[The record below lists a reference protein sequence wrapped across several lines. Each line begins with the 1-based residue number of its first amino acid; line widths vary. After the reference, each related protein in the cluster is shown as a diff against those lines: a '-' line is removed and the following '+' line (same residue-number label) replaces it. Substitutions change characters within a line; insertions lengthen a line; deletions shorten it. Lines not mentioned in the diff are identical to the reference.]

1 MTEKATVTEKGNDG
15 AIFLFHQGTNFR
27 AYEYMGCHP
36 LGDDKTVF
44 RTWAPKADAVDL
56 ISDFTDWE
64 NGLPF
69 EKVSENG
76 IWHAVVD
83 IPYDKLVGKFYKFR
97 VTGGGVVRRKADP
110 YAFEDQTLEKTASV
124 VARPSNF
131 AWSDASWFDY
141 RKSLFAGGSHF
152 YSAPMNIYEMHLG
165 SWRTRDGAEN
175 TDGQHYLNYREI
187 ADLLVPYVK
196 HLGYTHVELMP
207 IAEYPFDGSWGY
219 QCCGYYAPTSRFGT
233 PDDFRYF
240 VNTLHSAGIGVI
252 LDWVPAHFPKDE
264 HGLFEFD
271 GHPLYEY
278 TGKDRMEHKGWG
290 TRCFDVGRPEVQ
302 SFLVSNALYWLREF
316 HLDGLRIDAVASM
329 LYLDYDRKPGEWIP
343 NAYGENKNLEAI
355 AFFRKLNTAI
365 FGEFGDVLMIAEE
378 STAWPMV
385 TGPVDK
391 GGLGFNFKWNMG
403 WSNDMFDYVAR
414 DPLFRRYD
422 HEKLTFPLMYAF
434 SENYIL
440 PVSHDEVVHG
450 KKSLLD
456 KMFGEYEDKFACMRA
471 FLVYM
476 ITLPGKKM
484 TFMGTEFAPFRE
496 WDYQNQLEW
505 FMLDY
510 PMHAKMFEYTAELN
524 NFYLQNPALWQI
536 DDGWDGFEWVD
547 ADLRDMNT
555 ITYRRKAL
563 DGSSLSIIV
572 NFSPVTHGNFRL
584 RVPSDGKY
592 RVLLCSDDEAFGGR
606 GEMKKKLFNA
616 KEDEDGGY
624 YIETDIPAYGG
635 IIISDAKKK
644 QVKKKKTKNGGTT

>member
-1 MTEKATVTEKGNDG
+1 MVKKNNNLAEY
-15 AIFLFHQGTNFR
+15 LFHEGTNFH
-27 AYEYMGCHP
+27 AFDYMGAHRV
-36 LGDDKTVF
+36 GSSFVF
-44 RTWAPKADAVDL
+44 RTWAPNADVVYL
-56 ISDFTDWE
+56 CGDFNNWDKS
-64 NGLPF
+64 LPM
-69 EKVSENG
+69 KRTTKGG
-76 IWHAVVD
+76 IWEVTLPSSVSFGENS
-83 IPYDKLVGKFYKFR
+83 KYKFITER
-97 VTGGGVVRRKADP
+97 DGSSYYKADP
-110 YAFEDQTLEKTASV
+110 YAFFSETQSHTASIYYDLEGYKWHDG
-124 VARPSNF
+124 AYLKKR
-131 AWSDASWFDY
+131 ASLSEYLSRDEVPP
-141 RKSLFAGGSHF
+141 K
-152 YSAPMNIYEMHLG
+152 PMNIYEVHLG
-165 SWRTRDGAEN
+165 SWKRHADGSYY
-175 TDGQHYLNYREI
+175 TYREL
-187 ADLLVPYVK
+187 ADELSDYAK
-196 HLGYTHVELMP
+196 NMGYTHIEVLP
-207 IAEYPFDGSWGY
+207 VAEHPYDGSWGY
-219 QCCGYYAPTSRFGT
+219 QVCGYYAPTSRFGT

-240 VNTLHSAGIGVI
+240 VNTLHAAGVGVI

-302 SFLVSNALYWLREF
+302 SFLISNALYWLREF

-343 NAYGENKNLEAI
+343 NTYGENKNLEAI

-510 PMHAKMFEYTAELN
+510 PMHAKMFEFTSALN
-524 NFYLQNPALWQI
+524 NFYLQTPALWQI
-536 DDGWDGFEWVD
+536 DDGWDGFEWID

-555 ITYRRKAL
+555 ITYRRKSS
-563 DGSSLSIIV
+563 DGASVSVII
-572 NFSPVTHGNFRL
+572 NFSPVAHERFRL
-584 RVPSDGKY
+584 KVPENGTY
-592 RVLLCSDDEAFGGR
+592 RVAFSSDDECYGGKNSLEKR
-606 GEMKKKLFNA
+606 SFKA
-616 KEDEDGGY
+616 RRDENGGY
-624 YIETDIPAYGG
+624 YIDVDIPAYGG
-635 IIISDAKKK
+635 LIIYDAKKK
-644 QVKKKKTKNGGTT
+644 QGR

>member
-1 MTEKATVTEKGNDG
+1 MTENVKVTEKGNDG

-36 LGDDKTVF
+36 LGKDRIVF
-44 RTWAPKADAVDL
+44 RTWAPKADSIDL
-56 ISDFTDWE
+56 VSDFTGWDE
-64 NGLPF
+64 GIPF

-76 IWHAVVD
+76 IWHAIVD
-83 IPYDKLVGKFYKFR
+83 IPYSELVGKFYKFR
-97 VTGGGVVRRKADP
+97 VTGGGVTRYKSDP
-110 YAFEDQTLEKTASV
+110 YAFESQTLEKTASI
-124 VARPSNF
+124 VAKPSDF
-131 AWSDASWFDY
+131 AWNDSNWLKH
-141 RKSLFAGGSHF
+141 RKSIFAGGRHF

-165 SWRTRDGAEN
+165 SWRTRDGADN
-175 TDGQHYLNYREI
+175 SDGKHYLNYREI

-196 HLGYTHVELMP
+196 HLGSTHIDLMP

-219 QCCGYYAPTSRFGT
+219 QVCGYYAPTSRFGT

-240 VNTLHSAGIGVI
+240 VNTLHAAGVGVI

-302 SFLVSNALYWLREF
+302 SFLISNALYWLREF

-510 PMHAKMFEYTAELN
+510 PMHAKMFEFTSALN
-524 NFYLQNPALWQI
+524 NFYLQTPALWQI
-536 DDGWDGFEWVD
+536 DDGWDGFEWID

-555 ITYRRKAL
+555 ITYRRKSS
-563 DGSSLSIIV
+563 DGASVSVII
-572 NFSPVTHGNFRL
+572 NFSPVAHERFRL
-584 RVPSDGKY
+584 KVPENGTY
-592 RVLLCSDDEAFGGR
+592 RIAFSSDDECYGGKNSLEKR
-606 GEMKKKLFNA
+606 SFKA
-616 KEDEDGGY
+616 RRDENGGY
-624 YIETDIPAYGG
+624 YIDVDIPAYGG
-635 IIISDAKKK
+635 LIIYDAKKK
-644 QVKKKKTKNGGTT
+644 QGR

>member
-1 MTEKATVTEKGNDG
+1 MTENVKVTEKGNDG

-36 LGDDKTVF
+36 LGKDRIVF
-44 RTWAPKADAVDL
+44 RTWAPKADSIDL
-56 ISDFTDWE
+56 VSDFTGWDE
-64 NGLPF
+64 GIPF

-76 IWHAVVD
+76 IWHAIVD
-83 IPYDKLVGKFYKFR
+83 IPYSELVGKFYKFR
-97 VTGGGVVRRKADP
+97 VTGGGVTRYKSDP
-110 YAFEDQTLEKTASV
+110 YAFESQTLEKTASI
-124 VARPSNF
+124 VAKPSDF
-131 AWSDASWFDY
+131 AWNDSNWLKH
-141 RKSLFAGGSHF
+141 RKSIFAGGRHF

-165 SWRTRDGAEN
+165 SWRTRDGADN
-175 TDGQHYLNYREI
+175 SDGKHYLNYREI

-196 HLGYTHVELMP
+196 HLGYTHIELMP

-219 QCCGYYAPTSRFGT
+219 QVCGYYAPTSRFGT

-240 VNTLHSAGIGVI
+240 VNTLHAAGVGVI

-302 SFLVSNALYWLREF
+302 SFLISNALYWLREF

-343 NAYGENKNLEAI
+343 NTYGENKNLEAI

-403 WSNDMFDYVAR
+403 WSNDMFDYVSR

-510 PMHAKMFEYTAELN
+510 PMHAKMFEFTSALN
-524 NFYLQNPALWQI
+524 NFYLQTPALWQI
-536 DDGWDGFEWVD
+536 DDGWDGFEWID

-555 ITYRRKAL
+555 ITYRRKSS
-563 DGSSLSIIV
+563 DGASVSVII
-572 NFSPVTHGNFRL
+572 NFSPVTHERFRL
-584 RVPSDGKY
+584 KVPENGTY
-592 RVLLCSDDEAFGGR
+592 RVAFSSDDECYGGKNSLEKR
-606 GEMKKKLFNA
+606 SFKA
-616 KEDEDGGY
+616 RRDENGGY
-624 YIETDIPAYGG
+624 YIDVYIPAYGG
-635 IIISDAKKK
+635 LIISDAKKK
-644 QVKKKKTKNGGTT
+644 QGR

>member
-1 MTEKATVTEKGNDG
+1 MTENVKVTEKGNDG

-36 LGDDKTVF
+36 LGKDRIVF
-44 RTWAPKADAVDL
+44 RTWAPKADSIDL
-56 ISDFTDWE
+56 VSDFTGWDE
-64 NGLPF
+64 GIPF

-76 IWHAVVD
+76 IWHAIVD
-83 IPYDKLVGKFYKFR
+83 IPYSELVGKFYKFR
-97 VTGGGVVRRKADP
+97 VTGGGVTRYKSDP
-110 YAFEDQTLEKTASV
+110 YAFESQTLEKTASI
-124 VARPSNF
+124 VAKPSDF
-131 AWSDASWFDY
+131 AWNDSNWLKH
-141 RKSLFAGGSHF
+141 RKSIFAGGRHF

-165 SWRTRDGAEN
+165 SWRTRDGADN
-175 TDGQHYLNYREI
+175 SDGKHYLNYREI

-196 HLGYTHVELMP
+196 HLGYTHIELMP

-219 QCCGYYAPTSRFGT
+219 QVCGYYAPTSRFGT

-240 VNTLHSAGIGVI
+240 VNTLHAAGVGVI

-302 SFLVSNALYWLREF
+302 SFLISNALYWLREF

-403 WSNDMFDYVAR
+403 WSNDMFDYVSR

-510 PMHAKMFEYTAELN
+510 PMHAKMFEFTSALN
-524 NFYLQNPALWQI
+524 NFYLQTPALWQI
-536 DDGWDGFEWVD
+536 DDGWDGFEWID

-555 ITYRRKAL
+555 ITYRRKSS
-563 DGSSLSIIV
+563 DGASVSVII
-572 NFSPVTHGNFRL
+572 NFSPVAHERFRL
-584 RVPSDGKY
+584 KVPENGTY
-592 RVLLCSDDEAFGGR
+592 RVAFSSDDECYGGKNSLEKR
-606 GEMKKKLFNA
+606 SFKA
-616 KEDEDGGY
+616 RRDENGGY
-624 YIETDIPAYGG
+624 YIDVDIPAYGG
-635 IIISDAKKK
+635 LIIYDAKKK
-644 QVKKKKTKNGGTT
+644 QGR

>member
-1 MTEKATVTEKGNDG
+1 MTENVKVTEKGNDG

-36 LGDDKTVF
+36 LGKDRIVF
-44 RTWAPKADAVDL
+44 RTWAPKADSIDL
-56 ISDFTDWE
+56 VSDFTGWDE
-64 NGLPF
+64 GIPF

-76 IWHAVVD
+76 IWHAIVD
-83 IPYDKLVGKFYKFR
+83 IPYSELVGKFYKFR
-97 VTGGGVVRRKADP
+97 VTGGGVTRYKSDP
-110 YAFEDQTLEKTASV
+110 YAFESQTLEKTASI
-124 VARPSNF
+124 VAKPSDF
-131 AWSDASWFDY
+131 AWNDSNWLKH
-141 RKSLFAGGSHF
+141 RKSIFAGGRHF

-165 SWRTRDGAEN
+165 SWRTRDGADN
-175 TDGQHYLNYREI
+175 SDGKHYLNYREI

-196 HLGYTHVELMP
+196 HLGYTHIELMP

-219 QCCGYYAPTSRFGT
+219 QVCGYYAPTSRFGT

-240 VNTLHSAGIGVI
+240 VNTLHAAGVGVI

-302 SFLVSNALYWLREF
+302 SFLISNALYWLREF

-403 WSNDMFDYVAR
+403 WSNDMFDYVSR

-510 PMHAKMFEYTAELN
+510 PMHAKMFEFTSALN
-524 NFYLQNPALWQI
+524 NFYLQTPALWQI
-536 DDGWDGFEWVD
+536 DDGWDGFEWID

-555 ITYRRKAL
+555 ITYRRKSS
-563 DGSSLSIIV
+563 DGASVSVII
-572 NFSPVTHGNFRL
+572 NFSPVAHERFRL
-584 RVPSDGKY
+584 KVPENGTY
-592 RVLLCSDDEAFGGR
+592 RVAFSSDDECYG
-606 GEMKKKLFNA
+606 A
-616 KEDEDGGY
+616 KNSLEKRSFKARRDENGGY
-624 YIETDIPAYGG
+624 YIDVDIPAYGG
-635 IIISDAKKK
+635 LIIYDAKKK
-644 QVKKKKTKNGGTT
+644 QGR

>member
-1 MTEKATVTEKGNDG
+1 MTEKGNDG

-36 LGDDKTVF
+36 LGKDRIVF
-44 RTWAPKADAVDL
+44 RTWAPKADSIDL
-56 ISDFTDWE
+56 VSDFTGWDE
-64 NGLPF
+64 GIPF

-76 IWHAVVD
+76 IWHAIVD
-83 IPYDKLVGKFYKFR
+83 IPYSELVGKFYKFR
-97 VTGGGVVRRKADP
+97 VTGGGVTRYKSDP
-110 YAFEDQTLEKTASV
+110 YAFESQTLEKTASI
-124 VARPSNF
+124 VAKPSDF
-131 AWSDASWFDY
+131 AWNDSNWLKH
-141 RKSLFAGGSHF
+141 RKSIFAGGRHF

-165 SWRTRDGAEN
+165 SWRTRDGADN
-175 TDGQHYLNYREI
+175 SDGKHYLNYREI

-196 HLGYTHVELMP
+196 HLGYTHIELMP

-219 QCCGYYAPTSRFGT
+219 QVCGYYAPTSRFGT

-240 VNTLHSAGIGVI
+240 VNTLHAAGVGVI

-302 SFLVSNALYWLREF
+302 SFLISNALYWLREF

-343 NAYGENKNLEAI
+343 NTYGENKNLEAI

-403 WSNDMFDYVAR
+403 WSNDMFDYVSR

-510 PMHAKMFEYTAELN
+510 PMHAKMFEFTSALN
-524 NFYLQNPALWQI
+524 NFYLQTPALWQI
-536 DDGWDGFEWVD
+536 DDGWDGFEWID

-555 ITYRRKAL
+555 ITYRRKSS
-563 DGSSLSIIV
+563 DGASVSVII
-572 NFSPVTHGNFRL
+572 NFSPVTHERFRL
-584 RVPSDGKY
+584 KVPENGTY
-592 RVLLCSDDEAFGGR
+592 RVAFSSDDECYGGKNSLEKR
-606 GEMKKKLFNA
+606 SFKA
-616 KEDEDGGY
+616 RRDENGGY
-624 YIETDIPAYGG
+624 YIDVDIPAYGG
-635 IIISDAKKK
+635 LIISDAKKK
-644 QVKKKKTKNGGTT
+644 QGR

>member
-1 MTEKATVTEKGNDG
+1 MTENVKVTEKGNDG

-36 LGDDKTVF
+36 LGKDRIVF
-44 RTWAPKADAVDL
+44 RTWAPKADSIDL
-56 ISDFTDWE
+56 VSDFTGWDE
-64 NGLPF
+64 GIPF

-76 IWHAVVD
+76 IWHAIVD
-83 IPYDKLVGKFYKFR
+83 IPYSELVGKFYKFR
-97 VTGGGVVRRKADP
+97 VTGGGVTRYKSDP
-110 YAFEDQTLEKTASV
+110 YAFESQTLEKTASI
-124 VARPSNF
+124 VAKPSDF
-131 AWSDASWFDY
+131 AWNDSNWLKH
-141 RKSLFAGGSHF
+141 RKSIFAGGRHF

-165 SWRTRDGAEN
+165 SWRTRDGADN
-175 TDGQHYLNYREI
+175 SDGKHYLNYREI

-196 HLGYTHVELMP
+196 HLGYTHIELMP

-219 QCCGYYAPTSRFGT
+219 QVCGYYAPTSRFGT

-240 VNTLHSAGIGVI
+240 VNTLHAAGIGVI

-355 AFFRKLNTAI
+355 SFFRKLNTAI

-456 KMFGEYEDKFACMRA
+456 KMFGEYDNASRQKNDVYGHGVCA
-471 FLVYM
+471 FPRMGLSESTRMVYAR
-476 ITLPGKKM
+476 LSH
-484 TFMGTEFAPFRE
+484 AR
-496 WDYQNQLEW
+496 QN
-505 FMLDY
+505 
-510 PMHAKMFEYTAELN
+510 
-524 NFYLQNPALWQI
+524 
-536 DDGWDGFEWVD
+536 V
-547 ADLRDMNT
+547 
-555 ITYRRKAL
+555 
-563 DGSSLSIIV
+563 
-572 NFSPVTHGNFRL
+572 
-584 RVPSDGKY
+584 
-592 RVLLCSDDEAFGGR
+592 
-606 GEMKKKLFNA
+606 
-616 KEDEDGGY
+616 
-624 YIETDIPAYGG
+624 
-635 IIISDAKKK
+635 
-644 QVKKKKTKNGGTT
+644 

>member
-1 MTEKATVTEKGNDG
+1 MTENVKVTEKGNDG

-36 LGDDKTVF
+36 LGKDRIVF
-44 RTWAPKADAVDL
+44 RTWAPKADSIDL
-56 ISDFTDWE
+56 VSDFTGWDE
-64 NGLPF
+64 GIPF

-76 IWHAVVD
+76 IWHAIVD
-83 IPYDKLVGKFYKFR
+83 IPYSELVGKFYKFR
-97 VTGGGVVRRKADP
+97 VTGGGVTRYKSDP
-110 YAFEDQTLEKTASV
+110 YAFESQTLEKTASI
-124 VARPSNF
+124 VAKPSDF
-131 AWSDASWFDY
+131 AWNDSNWLKH
-141 RKSLFAGGSHF
+141 RKSIFAGGRHF

-165 SWRTRDGAEN
+165 SWRTRDGADN
-175 TDGQHYLNYREI
+175 SDGKHYLNYREI

-196 HLGYTHVELMP
+196 HLGYTHIELMP

-219 QCCGYYAPTSRFGT
+219 QVCGYYAPTSRFGT

-240 VNTLHSAGIGVI
+240 VNTLHAAGVGVI

-302 SFLVSNALYWLREF
+302 SFLISNALYWLREF

-403 WSNDMFDYVAR
+403 WSNDMFDYVSR

-510 PMHAKMFEYTAELN
+510 PMHAKMFEFTSALN
-524 NFYLQNPALWQI
+524 NFYLQTPALWQI
-536 DDGWDGFEWVD
+536 DDGWDGFEWID

-555 ITYRRKAL
+555 ITYRRKSS
-563 DGSSLSIIV
+563 DGASVSVII
-572 NFSPVTHGNFRL
+572 NFSPVAHERFRL
-584 RVPSDGKY
+584 KVPENGTY
-592 RVLLCSDDEAFGGR
+592 RVAFSSDDECYGGKNSLEKR
-606 GEMKKKLFNA
+606 SFKA
-616 KEDEDGGY
+616 RRDENGGY
-624 YIETDIPAYGG
+624 YIDVDIPAYGG
-635 IIISDAKKK
+635 LIIYDAKKNK
-644 QVKKKKTKNGGTT
+644 ADK

>member
-1 MTEKATVTEKGNDG
+1 MTENVKVTEKGNDG

-36 LGDDKTVF
+36 LGKDRTVF
-44 RTWAPKADAVDL
+44 RTWAPKADSIDL
-56 ISDFTDWE
+56 VSDFTGWDE
-64 NGLPF
+64 GIPF

-76 IWHAVVD
+76 IWHAIVD
-83 IPYDKLVGKFYKFR
+83 IPYSEFVGKFYKFR
-97 VTGGGVVRRKADP
+97 VTGGGVTRYKSDP
-110 YAFEDQTLEKTASV
+110 YAFESQTLEKTASI
-124 VARPSNF
+124 VAKPSDF
-131 AWSDASWFDY
+131 AWNDSNWLKH
-141 RKSLFAGGSHF
+141 RKSIFAGGRHF

-165 SWRTRDGAEN
+165 SWRTRDGADN
-175 TDGQHYLNYREI
+175 SDGKHYLNYREI

-196 HLGYTHVELMP
+196 HLGYTHIELMP

-219 QCCGYYAPTSRFGT
+219 QVCGYYAPTSRFGK

-240 VNTLHSAGIGVI
+240 VNTLHAAGVGVI

-302 SFLVSNALYWLREF
+302 SFLISNALYWLREF

-510 PMHAKMFEYTAELN
+510 PMHAKMFEFTSALN
-524 NFYLQNPALWQI
+524 NFYLQTPALWQI
-536 DDGWDGFEWVD
+536 DDGWDGFEWID

-555 ITYRRKAL
+555 ITYRRKSS
-563 DGSSLSIIV
+563 DGASVSVII
-572 NFSPVTHGNFRL
+572 NFSPVAHERFRL
-584 RVPSDGKY
+584 KVPENGTY
-592 RVLLCSDDEAFGGR
+592 RVAFSSDDECYGGKNSLEKR
-606 GEMKKKLFNA
+606 SFKA
-616 KEDEDGGY
+616 RRDENGGY
-624 YIETDIPAYGG
+624 YIDVDIPAYGG
-635 IIISDAKKK
+635 LIIYDAKKK
-644 QVKKKKTKNGGTT
+644 QGR

>member
-1 MTEKATVTEKGNDG
+1 MTENVKVTEKGNDG

-36 LGDDKTVF
+36 LGKDRIVF
-44 RTWAPKADAVDL
+44 RTWAPKADSIELV
-56 ISDFTDWE
+56 SDFTGWDE
-64 NGLPF
+64 GIPF

-76 IWHAVVD
+76 IWHAIVD
-83 IPYDKLVGKFYKFR
+83 IPYSELVGKFYKFR
-97 VTGGGVVRRKADP
+97 VTGGGVTRYKSDP
-110 YAFEDQTLEKTASV
+110 YAFESQTLEKTASI
-124 VARPSNF
+124 VAKPSDF
-131 AWSDASWFDY
+131 AWNDSNWLKH
-141 RKSLFAGGSHF
+141 RKSIFAGGRHF

-165 SWRTRDGAEN
+165 SWRTRDGADN
-175 TDGQHYLNYREI
+175 SDGKHYLNYREI

-219 QCCGYYAPTSRFGT
+219 QVCGYYAPTSRFGT

-240 VNTLHSAGIGVI
+240 VNTLHAAGVGVI

-355 AFFRKLNTAI
+355 SFFRKLNTAI

-403 WSNDMFDYVAR
+403 WSNDMFDYVSR

-510 PMHAKMFEYTAELN
+510 PMHAKMFEFTSALN
-524 NFYLQNPALWQI
+524 NFYLQTPALWQI
-536 DDGWDGFEWVD
+536 DDGWDGFEWID

-555 ITYRRKAL
+555 ITYRRKSS
-563 DGSSLSIIV
+563 DGASVSVII
-572 NFSPVTHGNFRL
+572 NFSPVAHERFRL
-584 RVPSDGKY
+584 KVPENGTY
-592 RVLLCSDDEAFGGR
+592 RIAFSSDDECYGGKNSLGKR
-606 GEMKKKLFNA
+606 ALKA
-616 KEDEDGGY
+616 KRDENGGY
-624 YIETDIPAYGG
+624 YLDVDIPAYGG
-635 IIISDAKKK
+635 LIIYDAKKK
-644 QVKKKKTKNGGTT
+644 QGR

>member
-1 MTEKATVTEKGNDG
+1 MTENVKVTEKGNDG

-36 LGDDKTVF
+36 LGKDRTVF
-44 RTWAPKADAVDL
+44 RTWATKADSIDL
-56 ISDFTDWE
+56 VSDFTGWDE
-64 NGLPF
+64 GIPF

-76 IWHAVVD
+76 IWHAIVD
-83 IPYDKLVGKFYKFR
+83 IPYSELVGKFYKFR
-97 VTGGGVVRRKADP
+97 VTGGGVTRYKSDP
-110 YAFEDQTLEKTASV
+110 YAFESQTLEKTASI
-124 VARPSNF
+124 VAKPSDF
-131 AWSDASWFDY
+131 AWNDSAWLKH
-141 RKSLFAGGSHF
+141 RKSIFAGGRHF

-165 SWRTRDGAEN
+165 SWRTRDGADN
-175 TDGQHYLNYREI
+175 SDGKHYLNYREI

-196 HLGYTHVELMP
+196 HLGYTHIELMP

-219 QCCGYYAPTSRFGT
+219 QVCGYYAPTSRFGT

-240 VNTLHSAGIGVI
+240 VNTLHAAGVGVI

-302 SFLVSNALYWLREF
+302 SFLISNALYWLREF

-403 WSNDMFDYVAR
+403 WSNDMFDYVSR

-510 PMHAKMFEYTAELN
+510 PMHAKMFEFTSALN
-524 NFYLQNPALWQI
+524 NFYLQTPALWQI
-536 DDGWDGFEWVD
+536 DDGWDGFEWID

-555 ITYRRKAL
+555 ITYRRKSS
-563 DGSSLSIIV
+563 DGASVSVII
-572 NFSPVTHGNFRL
+572 NFSPVAHERFRL
-584 RVPSDGKY
+584 KVPENGTY
-592 RVLLCSDDEAFGGR
+592 RIAFSSDDECYGGKNSLEKRSFKARR
-606 GEMKKKLFNA
+606 GEN
-616 KEDEDGGY
+616 GGY
-624 YIETDIPAYGG
+624 YIDVDIPAYGG
-635 IIISDAKKK
+635 LIIYDAKKK
-644 QVKKKKTKNGGTT
+644 QGR

>member
-1 MTEKATVTEKGNDG
+1 MTENVKVTEKGNDG

-36 LGDDKTVF
+36 LGKDRIVF
-44 RTWAPKADAVDL
+44 RTWAPKADSIDL
-56 ISDFTDWE
+56 VSDFTGWDE
-64 NGLPF
+64 GIPF

-76 IWHAVVD
+76 IWHAIVD
-83 IPYDKLVGKFYKFR
+83 IPYSELVGKFYKFR
-97 VTGGGVVRRKADP
+97 VTGGGVTRYKSDP
-110 YAFEDQTLEKTASV
+110 YAFESQTLEKTASI
-124 VARPSNF
+124 VAKPSDF
-131 AWSDASWFDY
+131 AWNDSNWLKH
-141 RKSLFAGGSHF
+141 RKSIFAGGRHF

-165 SWRTRDGAEN
+165 SWRTRDGADN
-175 TDGQHYLNYREI
+175 SDGKHYLNYRDI

-196 HLGYTHVELMP
+196 HLGYTHIELMP

-219 QCCGYYAPTSRFGT
+219 QVCGYYAPTSRFGT

-240 VNTLHSAGIGVI
+240 VNTLHAAGVGVI

-302 SFLVSNALYWLREF
+302 SFLISNALYWLREF

-510 PMHAKMFEYTAELN
+510 PMHAKMFEFTSALN
-524 NFYLQNPALWQI
+524 NFYLQTPALWQI
-536 DDGWDGFEWVD
+536 DDGWDGFEWID

-555 ITYRRKAL
+555 ITYRRKSS
-563 DGSSLSIIV
+563 DGASVSVII
-572 NFSPVTHGNFRL
+572 NFSPVAHERFRL
-584 RVPSDGKY
+584 KVPENGTY
-592 RVLLCSDDEAFGGR
+592 RVAFSSDDECYGGKNSLEKR
-606 GEMKKKLFNA
+606 SFKA
-616 KEDEDGGY
+616 RRDENGGY
-624 YIETDIPAYGG
+624 YIDVDIPAYGG
-635 IIISDAKKK
+635 LIIYDAKKK
-644 QVKKKKTKNGGTT
+644 QGR

>member
-1 MTEKATVTEKGNDG
+1 MTENVKVTEKGNDG

-36 LGDDKTVF
+36 LGKDRIVF
-44 RTWAPKADAVDL
+44 RTWAPKADSIDL
-56 ISDFTDWE
+56 VSDFTGWDE
-64 NGLPF
+64 GISF

-76 IWHAVVD
+76 IWHAIVD
-83 IPYDKLVGKFYKFR
+83 IPYSELVGKFYKFR
-97 VTGGGVVRRKADP
+97 VTGGGVTRYKSDP
-110 YAFEDQTLEKTASV
+110 YAFESQTLEKTASI
-124 VARPSNF
+124 VAKPSDF
-131 AWSDASWFDY
+131 AWNDSAWLKH
-141 RKSLFAGGSHF
+141 RKSIFAGGRHF

-165 SWRTRDGAEN
+165 SWRTRDGADN
-175 TDGQHYLNYREI
+175 SDGKHYLNYREI

-196 HLGYTHVELMP
+196 HLGYTHIELMP

-219 QCCGYYAPTSRFGT
+219 QVCGYYAPTSRFGT

-240 VNTLHSAGIGVI
+240 VNTLHAAGVGVI

-302 SFLVSNALYWLREF
+302 SFLISNALYWLREF

-510 PMHAKMFEYTAELN
+510 PMHAKMFEFTSALN
-524 NFYLQNPALWQI
+524 NFYLQTPALWQI
-536 DDGWDGFEWVD
+536 DDGWDGFEWID

-555 ITYRRKAL
+555 ITYRRKSS
-563 DGSSLSIIV
+563 DGASVSVII
-572 NFSPVTHGNFRL
+572 NFSPVAHERFRL
-584 RVPSDGKY
+584 KVPENGTY
-592 RVLLCSDDEAFGGR
+592 RIAFSSDDECYGGKNSLEKR
-606 GEMKKKLFNA
+606 SFKA
-616 KEDEDGGY
+616 RRDENGGY
-624 YIETDIPAYGG
+624 YIDVDIPAYGG
-635 IIISDAKKK
+635 LIIYDAKKK
-644 QVKKKKTKNGGTT
+644 QGR

>member
-1 MTEKATVTEKGNDG
+1 MTENVKVTEKGNDG

-36 LGDDKTVF
+36 LGKDRIVF
-44 RTWAPKADAVDL
+44 RTWAPKADSIDL
-56 ISDFTDWE
+56 VSDFTGWDE
-64 NGLPF
+64 GIPF

-76 IWHAVVD
+76 IWHAIVD
-83 IPYDKLVGKFYKFR
+83 IPYSELVGKFYKFR
-97 VTGGGVVRRKADP
+97 VTGGGVTRYKSDP
-110 YAFEDQTLEKTASV
+110 YAFESQTLEKTASI
-124 VARPSNF
+124 VAKPSDF
-131 AWSDASWFDY
+131 AWNDSNWLKH
-141 RKSLFAGGSHF
+141 RKSIFAGGRHF

-165 SWRTRDGAEN
+165 SWRTRDGADN
-175 TDGQHYLNYREI
+175 SDGKHYLNYREI

-196 HLGYTHVELMP
+196 HLGYTHIELMP

-219 QCCGYYAPTSRFGT
+219 QVCGYYAPTSRFGT

-240 VNTLHSAGIGVI
+240 VNTLHAAGVGVI

-302 SFLVSNALYWLREF
+302 SFLISNALYWLREF

-403 WSNDMFDYVAR
+403 WSNDMFDYVSR

-510 PMHAKMFEYTAELN
+510 PMHAKMLEFTSALN
-524 NFYLQNPALWQI
+524 NFYLQTPALWQI
-536 DDGWDGFEWVD
+536 DDGWDGFEWID

-555 ITYRRKAL
+555 ITYRRKSS
-563 DGSSLSIIV
+563 DGASVSVII
-572 NFSPVTHGNFRL
+572 NFSPVAHERFRL
-584 RVPSDGKY
+584 KVSENGTY
-592 RVLLCSDDEAFGGR
+592 RIAFSSDDECYGGKDSL
-606 GEMKKKLFNA
+606 KKRSFKA
-616 KEDEDGGY
+616 KRDENGGY
-624 YIETDIPAYGG
+624 YLDVDIPAYGG
-635 IIISDAKKK
+635 LIIYDAKKK
-644 QVKKKKTKNGGTT
+644 QGR

>member
-1 MTEKATVTEKGNDG
+1 MTENVKVTEKGNDG

-36 LGDDKTVF
+36 LGKDRIVF
-44 RTWAPKADAVDL
+44 RTWAPKADSIDL
-56 ISDFTDWE
+56 VSDFTGWDE
-64 NGLPF
+64 GIPF

-76 IWHAVVD
+76 IWHAIVD
-83 IPYDKLVGKFYKFR
+83 IPYSELVGKFYKFR
-97 VTGGGVVRRKADP
+97 VTGGGVTRYKSDP
-110 YAFEDQTLEKTASV
+110 YAFESQTLEKTASI
-124 VARPSNF
+124 VAKPSDF
-131 AWSDASWFDY
+131 AWNDSNWLKH
-141 RKSLFAGGSHF
+141 RKSIFAGGRHF

-165 SWRTRDGAEN
+165 SWRTRDGADN
-175 TDGQHYLNYREI
+175 SDGKHYLNYREI

-196 HLGYTHVELMP
+196 HLGYTHIELMP

-219 QCCGYYAPTSRFGT
+219 QVCGYYAPTSRFGT

-240 VNTLHSAGIGVI
+240 VNTLHAAGVGVI

-302 SFLVSNALYWLREF
+302 SFLISNALYWLREF

-343 NAYGENKNLEAI
+343 NTYGENKNLEAI

-403 WSNDMFDYVAR
+403 WSNDMFDYVSR

-510 PMHAKMFEYTAELN
+510 PMHAKMFEFTSALN
-524 NFYLQNPALWQI
+524 NFYLQTPALWQI
-536 DDGWDGFEWVD
+536 DDGWNGFEWID

-555 ITYRRKAL
+555 ITYRRKSS
-563 DGSSLSIIV
+563 DGASVSVII
-572 NFSPVTHGNFRL
+572 NFSPVTHERFRL
-584 RVPSDGKY
+584 KVPENGTY
-592 RVLLCSDDEAFGGR
+592 RVAFSSDDECYGGKNSLEKR
-606 GEMKKKLFNA
+606 SFKA
-616 KEDEDGGY
+616 RRDENGGY
-624 YIETDIPAYGG
+624 YIDVDIPAYGG
-635 IIISDAKKK
+635 LIISDAKKK
-644 QVKKKKTKNGGTT
+644 QGR

>member
-1 MTEKATVTEKGNDG
+1 MSTEQTNRNPNAFPLHLFYEGKNFDAQRFFGAHTEERDG
-15 AIFLFHQGTNFR
+15 IK
-27 AYEYMGCHP
+27 
-36 LGDDKTVF
+36 KTVF
-44 RTWAPKADAVDL
+44 RVWAPNAIDVSVVGDFNNWDRHANTMLPVADGV
-56 ISDFTDWE
+56 WE
-64 NGLPF
+64 AALDQLP
-69 EKVSENG
+69 
-76 IWHAVVD
+76 
-83 IPYDKLVGKFYKFR
+83 PYTIYKYSILTKSGD
-97 VTGGGVVRRKADP
+97 VLLKNDP
-110 YAFEDQTLEKTASV
+110 YGTHFETAPQNATKLFESEYK
-124 VARPSNF
+124 
-131 AWSDASWFDY
+131 WKDAKWLKKKAETNIY
-141 RKSLFAGGSHF
+141 KS
-152 YSAPMNIYEMHLG
+152 PMNIYEVHFD
-165 SWRTRDGAEN
+165 SWRTYEDGNPLSYVEFAK
-175 TDGQHYLNYREI
+175 QI
-187 ADLLVPYVK
+187 VPYMK
-196 HLGYTHVELMP
+196 ELSYTHIEFMP
-207 IAEYPFDGSWGY
+207 LTEYPFDGSWGY
-219 QCCGYYAPTSRFGT
+219 QVCGYYAPTSRFGT

-240 VNTLHSAGIGVI
+240 VNTLHAAGIGVI

-343 NAYGENKNLEAI
+343 NSYGENKNLEAI

-403 WSNDMFDYVAR
+403 WANDMFDYVSR

-456 KMFGEYEDKFACMRA
+456 KMFGGYEDKFACMRA

-510 PMHAKMFEYTAELN
+510 PAHAKMFEFTSALN
-524 NFYLQNPALWQI
+524 NFYLQTPSLWQI
-536 DDGWDGFEWVD
+536 DDGWDGFEWID

-563 DGSSLSIIV
+563 DGSSVSVII
-572 NFSPVTHGNFRL
+572 NFSPVAHGHFRL
-584 RVPSDGKY
+584 KVPESGTY
-592 RVLLCSDDEAFGGR
+592 RIAFSSEDERFGGK
-606 GEMKKKLFNA
+606 GDMKKKSFKASKN
-616 KEDEDGGY
+616 ESGGFY
-624 YIETDIPAYGG
+624 VDIDIPAYGG
-635 IIISDAKKK
+635 LILSDAKKK
-644 QVKKKKTKNGGTT
+644 QVK

>member
-1 MTEKATVTEKGNDG
+1 MTENVKVTEKGNDG

-27 AYEYMGCHP
+27 ANEYMGCHP
-36 LGDDKTVF
+36 LGKDRIVF
-44 RTWAPKADAVDL
+44 RTWAPKADSIDL
-56 ISDFTDWE
+56 VSDFTGWDE
-64 NGLPF
+64 GIPF

-76 IWHAVVD
+76 IWHAIVD
-83 IPYDKLVGKFYKFR
+83 IPYSELVGKFYKFR
-97 VTGGGVVRRKADP
+97 VTGGGVTRYKSDP
-110 YAFEDQTLEKTASV
+110 YAFESQTLEKTASI
-124 VARPSNF
+124 VAKPSDF
-131 AWSDASWFDY
+131 AWNDSNWLKH
-141 RKSLFAGGSHF
+141 RKSIFAGGRHF

-165 SWRTRDGAEN
+165 SWRTRDGADN
-175 TDGQHYLNYREI
+175 SDGKHYLNYREI

-196 HLGYTHVELMP
+196 HLGYTHIELMP

-219 QCCGYYAPTSRFGT
+219 QVCGYYAPTSRFGT

-240 VNTLHSAGIGVI
+240 VNTLHAAGVGVI

-302 SFLVSNALYWLREF
+302 SFLISNALYWLREF

-510 PMHAKMFEYTAELN
+510 PMHAKMFEFTSALN
-524 NFYLQNPALWQI
+524 NFYLQTPALWQI
-536 DDGWDGFEWVD
+536 DDGWDGFEWID

-555 ITYRRKAL
+555 ITYRRKSS
-563 DGSSLSIIV
+563 DGASVSVII
-572 NFSPVTHGNFRL
+572 NFSPVAHERFRL
-584 RVPSDGKY
+584 KVPENGTY
-592 RVLLCSDDEAFGGR
+592 RIAFSSDDECYGGKNSLEKR
-606 GEMKKKLFNA
+606 SFKA
-616 KEDEDGGY
+616 RRDENGGY
-624 YIETDIPAYGG
+624 YIDVDIPAYGG
-635 IIISDAKKK
+635 LIIYDAKKK
-644 QVKKKKTKNGGTT
+644 QGR

>member
-1 MTEKATVTEKGNDG
+1 MTENVKVTEKGNDG

-36 LGDDKTVF
+36 LGKDRIVF
-44 RTWAPKADAVDL
+44 RTWAPKADSIDL
-56 ISDFTDWE
+56 VSDFTGWDE
-64 NGLPF
+64 GIPF

-76 IWHAVVD
+76 IWHAIVD
-83 IPYDKLVGKFYKFR
+83 IPYSELVGKFYKFR
-97 VTGGGVVRRKADP
+97 VTGGGVTRYKSDP
-110 YAFEDQTLEKTASV
+110 YAFESQTLEKTASI
-124 VARPSNF
+124 VAKPSDF
-131 AWSDASWFDY
+131 AWNDSNWLKH
-141 RKSLFAGGSHF
+141 RKSIFAGGRHF

-165 SWRTRDGAEN
+165 SWRTRDGADN
-175 TDGQHYLNYREI
+175 SDGKHYLNYREI

-196 HLGYTHVELMP
+196 HLGYTHIELMP

-219 QCCGYYAPTSRFGT
+219 QVCGYYAPTSRFGT

-240 VNTLHSAGIGVI
+240 VNTLHAAGIGVI

-355 AFFRKLNTAI
+355 SFFRKLNTAI

-510 PMHAKMFEYTAELN
+510 PMHAKMFEFTSALN
-524 NFYLQNPALWQI
+524 NFYLQTPALWQI
-536 DDGWDGFEWVD
+536 DDGWDGFEWID

-555 ITYRRKAL
+555 ITYRRKSS
-563 DGSSLSIIV
+563 DGASVSVII
-572 NFSPVTHGNFRL
+572 NFSPVVHERFRL
-584 RVPSDGKY
+584 KVSENGTY
-592 RVLLCSDDEAFGGR
+592 RIAFSSDDECYGGKNSLEKR
-606 GEMKKKLFNA
+606 ALKA
-616 KEDEDGGY
+616 KRDENGGY
-624 YIETDIPAYGG
+624 YLDVDIPAYGG
-635 IIISDAKKK
+635 LIIYDAMKK
-644 QVKKKKTKNGGTT
+644 QGR

>member
-1 MTEKATVTEKGNDG
+1 MTENVKVTEKGNDG

-36 LGDDKTVF
+36 LGKDRIVF
-44 RTWAPKADAVDL
+44 RTWAPKADSIDL
-56 ISDFTDWE
+56 VSDFTGWDE
-64 NGLPF
+64 GIPF

-76 IWHAVVD
+76 IWHAIVD
-83 IPYDKLVGKFYKFR
+83 IPYSELVGKFYKFR
-97 VTGGGVVRRKADP
+97 VTGGGVTRYKSDP
-110 YAFEDQTLEKTASV
+110 YAFESQTLEKTASI
-124 VARPSNF
+124 VAKPSDF
-131 AWSDASWFDY
+131 AWNDSNWLKH
-141 RKSLFAGGSHF
+141 RKSIFAGGRHF

-165 SWRTRDGAEN
+165 SWRTRDGADN
-175 TDGQHYLNYREI
+175 SDGKHYLNYREI

-196 HLGYTHVELMP
+196 HLGYTHIELMP

-219 QCCGYYAPTSRFGT
+219 QVCGYYAPTSRFGT

-240 VNTLHSAGIGVI
+240 VNTLHAAGIGVI

-355 AFFRKLNTAI
+355 SFFRKLNTAI
-365 FGEFGDVLMIAEE
+365 FGEFGDVLMLAEE

-510 PMHAKMFEYTAELN
+510 PMHAKMFEFTSALN
-524 NFYLQNPALWQI
+524 NFYLQTPALWQI
-536 DDGWDGFEWVD
+536 DDGWDGFEWID

-555 ITYRRKAL
+555 ITYRRKSS
-563 DGSSLSIIV
+563 DGASVSVII
-572 NFSPVTHGNFRL
+572 NFSPVVHERFRL
-584 RVPSDGKY
+584 KVSENGTY
-592 RVLLCSDDEAFGGR
+592 RIAFSSDDECYGGKNSLEKR
-606 GEMKKKLFNA
+606 ALKA
-616 KEDEDGGY
+616 KRDENGGY
-624 YIETDIPAYGG
+624 YLDVDIPAYGG
-635 IIISDAKKK
+635 LIIYDAMKK
-644 QVKKKKTKNGGTT
+644 QGR

>member
-1 MTEKATVTEKGNDG
+1 MTENVKVTEKGNDG

-36 LGDDKTVF
+36 LGKDRIVF
-44 RTWAPKADAVDL
+44 RPWAPKADSIDL
-56 ISDFTDWE
+56 VSDFTGWDE
-64 NGLPF
+64 GIPF

-76 IWHAVVD
+76 IWHAIVD
-83 IPYDKLVGKFYKFR
+83 IPYSELVGKFYKFR
-97 VTGGGVVRRKADP
+97 VTGGGVTRYKSDP
-110 YAFEDQTLEKTASV
+110 YAFESQTLEKTASI
-124 VARPSNF
+124 VAKPSDF
-131 AWSDASWFDY
+131 AWNDSNWLKH
-141 RKSLFAGGSHF
+141 RKSIFAGGRHF

-165 SWRTRDGAEN
+165 SWRTRDGADN
-175 TDGQHYLNYREI
+175 SDGKHYLNYREI

-196 HLGYTHVELMP
+196 HLGYTHIELMP

-219 QCCGYYAPTSRFGT
+219 QVCGYYAPTSRFGT

-240 VNTLHSAGIGVI
+240 VNTLHAAGVGVI

-278 TGKDRMEHKGWG
+278 TGKYRMEHKGWG

-302 SFLVSNALYWLREF
+302 SFLISNALYWLREF

-510 PMHAKMFEYTAELN
+510 PMHAKMFEFTSALN
-524 NFYLQNPALWQI
+524 NFYLQTPALWQI
-536 DDGWDGFEWVD
+536 DDGWDGFEWID

-555 ITYRRKAL
+555 ITYRRKSS
-563 DGSSLSIIV
+563 DGASVSVII
-572 NFSPVTHGNFRL
+572 NFSPVAHERFRL
-584 RVPSDGKY
+584 KVPENGTY
-592 RVLLCSDDEAFGGR
+592 RIAFSSDDECYGGKNSLEKR
-606 GEMKKKLFNA
+606 SFKA
-616 KEDEDGGY
+616 RRDENGGY
-624 YIETDIPAYGG
+624 YIDVDIPAYGG
-635 IIISDAKKK
+635 LIIYDAKKK
-644 QVKKKKTKNGGTT
+644 QGR

>member
-1 MTEKATVTEKGNDG
+1 
-15 AIFLFHQGTNFR
+15 
-27 AYEYMGCHP
+27 
-36 LGDDKTVF
+36 
-44 RTWAPKADAVDL
+44 
-56 ISDFTDWE
+56 
-64 NGLPF
+64 
-69 EKVSENG
+69 
-76 IWHAVVD
+76 
-83 IPYDKLVGKFYKFR
+83 
-97 VTGGGVVRRKADP
+97 
-110 YAFEDQTLEKTASV
+110 
-124 VARPSNF
+124 
-131 AWSDASWFDY
+131 
-141 RKSLFAGGSHF
+141 
-152 YSAPMNIYEMHLG
+152 MNIYEMHLG
-165 SWRTRDGAEN
+165 SWRTRDGADN
-175 TDGQHYLNYREI
+175 SDGKHYLNYREI

-196 HLGYTHVELMP
+196 HLGYTHIELMP

-219 QCCGYYAPTSRFGT
+219 QVCGYYAPTSRFGT

-240 VNTLHSAGIGVI
+240 VNTLHAAGVGVI

-302 SFLVSNALYWLREF
+302 SFLISNALYWLREF

-343 NAYGENKNLEAI
+343 NTYGENKNLEAI

-403 WSNDMFDYVAR
+403 WSNDMFDYVSR

-510 PMHAKMFEYTAELN
+510 PMHAKMFEFTSALN
-524 NFYLQNPALWQI
+524 NFYLQTPALWQI
-536 DDGWDGFEWVD
+536 DDGWDGFEWID

-555 ITYRRKAL
+555 ITYRRKSS
-563 DGSSLSIIV
+563 DGASVSVII
-572 NFSPVTHGNFRL
+572 NFSPVTHERFRL
-584 RVPSDGKY
+584 KVPENGTY
-592 RVLLCSDDEAFGGR
+592 RVAFSSDDECYGGKNSLEKR
-606 GEMKKKLFNA
+606 SFKA
-616 KEDEDGGY
+616 RRDENGGY
-624 YIETDIPAYGG
+624 YIDVDIPAYGG
-635 IIISDAKKK
+635 LIISDAKKK
-644 QVKKKKTKNGGTT
+644 QGR

>member
-1 MTEKATVTEKGNDG
+1 MTENVKVTEKGNDG

-36 LGDDKTVF
+36 LGKDRIVF
-44 RTWAPKADAVDL
+44 RTWAPKADSIDL
-56 ISDFTDWE
+56 VSDFTGWDE
-64 NGLPF
+64 GIPF

-76 IWHAVVD
+76 IWHAIVD
-83 IPYDKLVGKFYKFR
+83 IPYSELVGKFYKFR
-97 VTGGGVVRRKADP
+97 VTGGGVTRYKSDP
-110 YAFEDQTLEKTASV
+110 YAFESQTLEKTASI
-124 VARPSNF
+124 VAKPSDF
-131 AWSDASWFDY
+131 AWNDSNWLKH
-141 RKSLFAGGSHF
+141 RKSIFAGGRHF

-165 SWRTRDGAEN
+165 SWRTRDGADN
-175 TDGQHYLNYREI
+175 SDGKHYLNYREI

-196 HLGYTHVELMP
+196 HLGYTHIELMP

-219 QCCGYYAPTSRFGT
+219 QVCGYYAPTSRFGT

-240 VNTLHSAGIGVI
+240 VNTLHAAGVGVI

-302 SFLVSNALYWLREF
+302 SFLISNALYWLREF

-391 GGLGFNFKWNMG
+391 GGLGFNFKWHMG
-403 WSNDMFDYVAR
+403 WSNDMFDYVSR

-510 PMHAKMFEYTAELN
+510 PMHAKMFEFTSALN
-524 NFYLQNPALWQI
+524 NFYLQTPALWQI
-536 DDGWDGFEWVD
+536 DDGWDGFEWID

-555 ITYRRKAL
+555 ITYRRKSS
-563 DGSSLSIIV
+563 DGASVSVII
-572 NFSPVTHGNFRL
+572 NFSPVAHERFRL
-584 RVPSDGKY
+584 KVPENGTY
-592 RVLLCSDDEAFGGR
+592 RVAFSSDDECYGGKNSLEKR
-606 GEMKKKLFNA
+606 SFKA
-616 KEDEDGGY
+616 RRDENGGY
-624 YIETDIPAYGG
+624 YIDVDIPAYGG
-635 IIISDAKKK
+635 LLIYDAKKK
-644 QVKKKKTKNGGTT
+644 QGR

>member
-1 MTEKATVTEKGNDG
+1 MTENVKVTEKGNDG

-36 LGDDKTVF
+36 LGKDRIVF
-44 RTWAPKADAVDL
+44 RTWAPKADSIDL
-56 ISDFTDWE
+56 VSDFTGWDE
-64 NGLPF
+64 GIPF

-76 IWHAVVD
+76 IWHAIVD
-83 IPYDKLVGKFYKFR
+83 IPYSELVGKFYKFR
-97 VTGGGVVRRKADP
+97 VTGGGVTRYKSDP
-110 YAFEDQTLEKTASV
+110 YAFESQTLEKTASI
-124 VARPSNF
+124 VAKPSDF
-131 AWSDASWFDY
+131 AWNDSNWLKH
-141 RKSLFAGGSHF
+141 RKSIFAGGRHF

-165 SWRTRDGAEN
+165 SWRTRDGADN
-175 TDGQHYLNYREI
+175 SDGKHYLNYREI

-196 HLGYTHVELMP
+196 HLGYTHIELMP
-207 IAEYPFDGSWGY
+207 IAEYPFAGSWGY
-219 QCCGYYAPTSRFGT
+219 QVCGYYAPTSRFGT

-240 VNTLHSAGIGVI
+240 VNTLHAAGVGVI

-302 SFLVSNALYWLREF
+302 SFLISNALYWLREF

-510 PMHAKMFEYTAELN
+510 PMHAKMFEFTSALN
-524 NFYLQNPALWQI
+524 NFYLQTPALWQI
-536 DDGWDGFEWVD
+536 DDGWDGFEWID

-555 ITYRRKAL
+555 ITYRRKSS
-563 DGSSLSIIV
+563 DGASVSVII
-572 NFSPVTHGNFRL
+572 NFSPVAHERFRL
-584 RVPSDGKY
+584 KVPENGTY
-592 RVLLCSDDEAFGGR
+592 RIAFSSDDECYGGKNSLEKR
-606 GEMKKKLFNA
+606 SFKA
-616 KEDEDGGY
+616 RRDENGGY
-624 YIETDIPAYGG
+624 YIDVDIPAYGG
-635 IIISDAKKK
+635 LIIYDAKKK
-644 QVKKKKTKNGGTT
+644 QGR

>member
-1 MTEKATVTEKGNDG
+1 MTENVKVTEKGNDG

-36 LGDDKTVF
+36 LGKDRIVF
-44 RTWAPKADAVDL
+44 RTWAPKADSIDL
-56 ISDFTDWE
+56 VSDFTGWDE
-64 NGLPF
+64 GIPF

-76 IWHAVVD
+76 IWHAIVD
-83 IPYDKLVGKFYKFR
+83 IPYSELVGKFYKFR
-97 VTGGGVVRRKADP
+97 VTGGGVTRYKSDP
-110 YAFEDQTLEKTASV
+110 YAFESQTLEKTASI
-124 VARPSNF
+124 VAKPSDF
-131 AWSDASWFDY
+131 AWNDSNWLKH
-141 RKSLFAGGSHF
+141 RKSIFAGGRHF

-165 SWRTRDGAEN
+165 SWRTRDGADN
-175 TDGQHYLNYREI
+175 SDGKHYLNYREI

-196 HLGYTHVELMP
+196 HLGYTHIELMP

-219 QCCGYYAPTSRFGT
+219 QVCGYYAPTSRFGT

-240 VNTLHSAGIGVI
+240 VNTLHAAGVGVI

-302 SFLVSNALYWLREF
+302 SFLISNALYWLREF

-343 NAYGENKNLEAI
+343 NTYGENKNLEAI

-403 WSNDMFDYVAR
+403 WSNDMFDYVSR

-510 PMHAKMFEYTAELN
+510 PMHAKMFEFTSALN
-524 NFYLQNPALWQI
+524 NFYLQTPALWQI
-536 DDGWDGFEWVD
+536 DDGWDGFEWID

-555 ITYRRKAL
+555 ITYRRKSS
-563 DGSSLSIIV
+563 DGASVSVII
-572 NFSPVTHGNFRL
+572 NFSPVTHERFRL
-584 RVPSDGKY
+584 KVPENGTY
-592 RVLLCSDDEAFGGR
+592 RVAFSSDDECYGGKNSLEKR
-606 GEMKKKLFNA
+606 SFKA
-616 KEDEDGGY
+616 RRDENGGY
-624 YIETDIPAYGG
+624 YIDVDIPAYGG
-635 IIISDAKKK
+635 LIISDAKKK
-644 QVKKKKTKNGGTT
+644 QGR

>member
-1 MTEKATVTEKGNDG
+1 MTENVKVTEKGNDG

-36 LGDDKTVF
+36 LGKDRTVF
-44 RTWAPKADAVDL
+44 RTWAPKADSIELV
-56 ISDFTDWE
+56 SDFTGWDE
-64 NGLPF
+64 GIPF

-76 IWHAVVD
+76 IWHAIVD
-83 IPYDKLVGKFYKFR
+83 IPYSELVGKFYKFR
-97 VTGGGVVRRKADP
+97 VTGGGVTRYKSDP
-110 YAFEDQTLEKTASV
+110 YAFESQTLEKTASIV
-124 VARPSNF
+124 SKLSDF
-131 AWSDASWFDY
+131 AWNDSSWLKH
-141 RKSLFAGGSHF
+141 RKSIFAGGRHF

-165 SWRTRDGAEN
+165 SWRTRDGADN
-175 TDGQHYLNYREI
+175 SDGKHYLNYREI

-196 HLGYTHVELMP
+196 HLGYTHIELMP

-219 QCCGYYAPTSRFGT
+219 QVCGYYAPTSRFGT

-240 VNTLHSAGIGVI
+240 VNTLHAAGVGVI

-355 AFFRKLNTAI
+355 SFFRKLNTAI

-510 PMHAKMFEYTAELN
+510 PMHAKMFEFTSALN
-524 NFYLQNPALWQI
+524 NFYLQTPALWQI
-536 DDGWDGFEWVD
+536 DDGWDGFEWID

-555 ITYRRKAL
+555 ITYRRKSS
-563 DGSSLSIIV
+563 DGASVSVII
-572 NFSPVTHGNFRL
+572 NFSPVAHERFRL
-584 RVPSDGKY
+584 KVPENGTY
-592 RVLLCSDDEAFGGR
+592 RIAFSSDDECYGGKDSL
-606 GEMKKKLFNA
+606 KKRSFKAKL
-616 KEDEDGGY
+616 DENGGY
-624 YIETDIPAYGG
+624 YLDVDIPAYGG
-635 IIISDAKKK
+635 LIIYDAKKK
-644 QVKKKKTKNGGTT
+644 QGR

>member
-1 MTEKATVTEKGNDG
+1 MTENVKVTEKGNDG

-36 LGDDKTVF
+36 LGKDRIVF
-44 RTWAPKADAVDL
+44 RTWAPKADSIDL
-56 ISDFTDWE
+56 VSDFTGWDE
-64 NGLPF
+64 GIPF

-76 IWHAVVD
+76 IWHAIVD
-83 IPYDKLVGKFYKFR
+83 ISYSELVGKFYKFR
-97 VTGGGVVRRKADP
+97 VTGGGVTRYKSDP
-110 YAFEDQTLEKTASV
+110 YAFESQTLEKTASI
-124 VARPSNF
+124 VAKPSDF
-131 AWSDASWFDY
+131 AWNDSNWLKH
-141 RKSLFAGGSHF
+141 RKSIFAGGRHF

-165 SWRTRDGAEN
+165 SWRTRDGADN
-175 TDGQHYLNYREI
+175 SDGKHYLNYREI

-196 HLGYTHVELMP
+196 HLGYTHIELMP

-219 QCCGYYAPTSRFGT
+219 QVCGYYAPTSRFGT

-240 VNTLHSAGIGVI
+240 VNTLHAAGVGVI

-302 SFLVSNALYWLREF
+302 SFLISNALYWLREF

-510 PMHAKMFEYTAELN
+510 PMHAKMFEFTSALN
-524 NFYLQNPALWQI
+524 NFYLQTPALWQI
-536 DDGWDGFEWVD
+536 DDGWDGFEWID

-555 ITYRRKAL
+555 ITYRRKSS
-563 DGSSLSIIV
+563 DGASVSVII
-572 NFSPVTHGNFRL
+572 NFSPVAHERFRL
-584 RVPSDGKY
+584 KVPENGTY
-592 RVLLCSDDEAFGGR
+592 RIAFSSDDECYGGKNSLEKR
-606 GEMKKKLFNA
+606 SFKA
-616 KEDEDGGY
+616 RRDENGGY
-624 YIETDIPAYGG
+624 YIDVDIPAYGG
-635 IIISDAKKK
+635 LIIYDAKKK
-644 QVKKKKTKNGGTT
+644 QGR

>member
-1 MTEKATVTEKGNDG
+1 MTENVKVTEKGNDG

-36 LGDDKTVF
+36 LGKDRIVF
-44 RTWAPKADAVDL
+44 RTWAPKADSIDL
-56 ISDFTDWE
+56 VSDFTGWDE
-64 NGLPF
+64 GIPF

-76 IWHAVVD
+76 IWHAIVD
-83 IPYDKLVGKFYKFR
+83 IPYSELVGKFYKFR
-97 VTGGGVVRRKADP
+97 VTGGGVTRYKSDP
-110 YAFEDQTLEKTASV
+110 YAFESQTLEKTASI
-124 VARPSNF
+124 VAKPSDF
-131 AWSDASWFDY
+131 AWNDSNWLKH
-141 RKSLFAGGSHF
+141 RKSIFAGGRHF

-165 SWRTRDGAEN
+165 SWRTRDGADN
-175 TDGQHYLNYREI
+175 SDGKHYLNYREI

-196 HLGYTHVELMP
+196 HLGYTHIELMP

-219 QCCGYYAPTSRFGT
+219 QVCGYYAPTSRFGT

-240 VNTLHSAGIGVI
+240 VNTLHAAGIGVI

-302 SFLVSNALYWLREF
+302 SFLISNALYWLREF

-391 GGLGFNFKWNMG
+391 DGLGFNFKWNMG
-403 WSNDMFDYVAR
+403 WSNDMFDYVSR

-510 PMHAKMFEYTAELN
+510 PMHAKMFEFTSALN
-524 NFYLQNPALWQI
+524 NFYLQTPALWQI
-536 DDGWDGFEWVD
+536 DDGWDGFEWID

-555 ITYRRKAL
+555 ITYRRKSS
-563 DGSSLSIIV
+563 DGASVSVII
-572 NFSPVTHGNFRL
+572 NFSPVAHERFRL
-584 RVPSDGKY
+584 KVPENGTY
-592 RVLLCSDDEAFGGR
+592 RVAFSSDDECYGGKNSLEKR
-606 GEMKKKLFNA
+606 SFKA
-616 KEDEDGGY
+616 RRDENGGY
-624 YIETDIPAYGG
+624 YIDVDIPAYGG
-635 IIISDAKKK
+635 LIIYDAKKK
-644 QVKKKKTKNGGTT
+644 QGR

>member
-1 MTEKATVTEKGNDG
+1 MTENVKVTEKGNDG

-36 LGDDKTVF
+36 LGKDRIVF
-44 RTWAPKADAVDL
+44 RTWAPKADSIDL
-56 ISDFTDWE
+56 VSDFTGWDE
-64 NGLPF
+64 GIPF

-76 IWHAVVD
+76 IWHAIVD
-83 IPYDKLVGKFYKFR
+83 IPYSELVGKFYKFR
-97 VTGGGVVRRKADP
+97 VTGGGVTRYKSDP
-110 YAFEDQTLEKTASV
+110 YAFESQTLEKTASI
-124 VARPSNF
+124 VAKPSDF
-131 AWSDASWFDY
+131 AWNDSNWLKH
-141 RKSLFAGGSHF
+141 RKSIFAGGRHF

-165 SWRTRDGAEN
+165 SWRTRDGADN
-175 TDGQHYLNYREI
+175 SDGKHYLNYREI

-196 HLGYTHVELMP
+196 HLGYTHIELMP

-219 QCCGYYAPTSRFGT
+219 QVCGYYAPTSRFGT

-240 VNTLHSAGIGVI
+240 VNTLHAAGVGVI

-302 SFLVSNALYWLREF
+302 SFLISNALYWLREF

-343 NAYGENKNLEAI
+343 NTYGENKNLEAI

-403 WSNDMFDYVAR
+403 WSNDMFDYVSR

-510 PMHAKMFEYTAELN
+510 PMHAKMFEFTSALN
-524 NFYLQNPALWQI
+524 NFYLQTPALWQI
-536 DDGWDGFEWVD
+536 DDGWDGFEWID

-555 ITYRRKAL
+555 ITYRRKSS
-563 DGSSLSIIV
+563 DGASVSVII
-572 NFSPVTHGNFRL
+572 NFSPVTHERFRL
-584 RVPSDGKY
+584 KVPENGTY
-592 RVLLCSDDEAFGGR
+592 RVAFSSDDECYSGKNSLEKRSFKAR
-606 GEMKKKLFNA
+606 R
-616 KEDEDGGY
+616 DENGGY
-624 YIETDIPAYGG
+624 YIDVDIPAYGG
-635 IIISDAKKK
+635 LIISDAKKK
-644 QVKKKKTKNGGTT
+644 QGR

>member
-1 MTEKATVTEKGNDG
+1 MTENVKVTEKGNDG

-36 LGDDKTVF
+36 LGKDRIVF
-44 RTWAPKADAVDL
+44 RTWAPKADSIDL
-56 ISDFTDWE
+56 VSDFTGWDE
-64 NGLPF
+64 GIPF

-76 IWHAVVD
+76 IWHAIVD
-83 IPYDKLVGKFYKFR
+83 IPYSELVGKFYKFR
-97 VTGGGVVRRKADP
+97 VTGGGVTRYKSDP
-110 YAFEDQTLEKTASV
+110 YAFESQTLEKTASI
-124 VARPSNF
+124 VAKPSDF
-131 AWSDASWFDY
+131 AWNDSNWLKH
-141 RKSLFAGGSHF
+141 RKSIFAGGRHF

-165 SWRTRDGAEN
+165 SWRTRDGADN
-175 TDGQHYLNYREI
+175 SDGKHYLNYREI

-196 HLGYTHVELMP
+196 HLGYTHIELMP

-219 QCCGYYAPTSRFGT
+219 QVCGYYAPTSRFGT

-240 VNTLHSAGIGVI
+240 VNTLHAAGVGVI

-302 SFLVSNALYWLREF
+302 SFLISNALYWLREF

-510 PMHAKMFEYTAELN
+510 PMHAKMFEFTSALN
-524 NFYLQNPALWQI
+524 NFYLQTPALWQI
-536 DDGWDGFEWVD
+536 DDGWDGFEWID

-555 ITYRRKAL
+555 ITYRRKSS
-563 DGSSLSIIV
+563 DGASVSVII
-572 NFSPVTHGNFRL
+572 NFSPVAHERFRL
-584 RVPSDGKY
+584 KVPENGTY
-592 RVLLCSDDEAFGGR
+592 RIAFSSDDECYGGKNSLEKR
-606 GEMKKKLFNA
+606 SFKA
-616 KEDEDGGY
+616 RRDENGGY
-624 YIETDIPAYGG
+624 YIDVDIPAYGG
-635 IIISDAKKK
+635 LIIYDAKKK
-644 QVKKKKTKNGGTT
+644 QGR

>member
-1 MTEKATVTEKGNDG
+1 M
-15 AIFLFHQGTNFR
+15 
-27 AYEYMGCHP
+27 
-36 LGDDKTVF
+36 
-44 RTWAPKADAVDL
+44 
-56 ISDFTDWE
+56 
-64 NGLPF
+64 
-69 EKVSENG
+69 
-76 IWHAVVD
+76 
-83 IPYDKLVGKFYKFR
+83 
-97 VTGGGVVRRKADP
+97 TGGGVTRYKSDP
-110 YAFEDQTLEKTASV
+110 YAFESQTLEKTASI
-124 VARPSNF
+124 VAKPSDF
-131 AWSDASWFDY
+131 AWNDSAWLKH
-141 RKSLFAGGSHF
+141 RKSIFAGGRHF

-165 SWRTRDGAEN
+165 SWRTRDGADN
-175 TDGQHYLNYREI
+175 SDGKHYLNYREI

-196 HLGYTHVELMP
+196 HLGYTHIELMP

-219 QCCGYYAPTSRFGT
+219 QVCGYYAPTSRFGT

-240 VNTLHSAGIGVI
+240 VNTLHAAGVGVI

-302 SFLVSNALYWLREF
+302 SFLISNALYWLREF

-403 WSNDMFDYVAR
+403 WSNDMFDYVSR

-510 PMHAKMFEYTAELN
+510 PMHAKMFEFTSALN
-524 NFYLQNPALWQI
+524 NFYLQTPALWQI
-536 DDGWDGFEWVD
+536 DDGWDGFEWID

-555 ITYRRKAL
+555 ITYRRKSS
-563 DGSSLSIIV
+563 DGASGSVII
-572 NFSPVTHGNFRL
+572 NFSPVAHERFRL
-584 RVPSDGKY
+584 KVPENGTY
-592 RVLLCSDDEAFGGR
+592 RIAFSSDDECYGGKNSLEKR
-606 GEMKKKLFNA
+606 SFKA
-616 KEDEDGGY
+616 RRDENGGY
-624 YIETDIPAYGG
+624 YIDVDIPAYGG
-635 IIISDAKKK
+635 LIIYDAKKK
-644 QVKKKKTKNGGTT
+644 QGR

>member
-1 MTEKATVTEKGNDG
+1 MTENVKVTEKGNDG

-36 LGDDKTVF
+36 LGKDRIVF
-44 RTWAPKADAVDL
+44 RTWAPKADSIDL
-56 ISDFTDWE
+56 VSDFTGWDE
-64 NGLPF
+64 GIPF

-76 IWHAVVD
+76 IWHAIVD
-83 IPYDKLVGKFYKFR
+83 IPYSELVGKFYKFR
-97 VTGGGVVRRKADP
+97 VTGGGVTRYKSDP
-110 YAFEDQTLEKTASV
+110 YAFESQTLEKTASI
-124 VARPSNF
+124 VAKPSDF
-131 AWSDASWFDY
+131 AWNDSNWLKH
-141 RKSLFAGGSHF
+141 RKSIFAGGRHF

-165 SWRTRDGAEN
+165 SWRTRDGADN
-175 TDGQHYLNYREI
+175 SDGKHYLNYREI

-196 HLGYTHVELMP
+196 HLGYTHIELMP

-219 QCCGYYAPTSRFGT
+219 QVCGYYAPTSRFGT
-233 PDDFRYF
+233 PQQCRYF
-240 VNTLHSAGIGVI
+240 VNTLHAAGVGVI

-302 SFLVSNALYWLREF
+302 SFLISNALYWLREF

-343 NAYGENKNLEAI
+343 NTYGENKNLEAI

-403 WSNDMFDYVAR
+403 WSNDMFDYVSR

-510 PMHAKMFEYTAELN
+510 PMHAKMFEFTSALN
-524 NFYLQNPALWQI
+524 NFYLQTPALWQI
-536 DDGWDGFEWVD
+536 DDGWDGFEWID

-555 ITYRRKAL
+555 ITYRRKSS
-563 DGSSLSIIV
+563 DGASVSVII
-572 NFSPVTHGNFRL
+572 NFSPVTHERFRL
-584 RVPSDGKY
+584 KVPENGTY
-592 RVLLCSDDEAFGGR
+592 RVAFSSDDECYGGKNSLEKR
-606 GEMKKKLFNA
+606 SFKA
-616 KEDEDGGY
+616 RRDENGGY
-624 YIETDIPAYGG
+624 YIDVDIPAYGG
-635 IIISDAKKK
+635 LIISDAKKK
-644 QVKKKKTKNGGTT
+644 QGR